1 MAQLQVGDIAPGFE
15 LMADDESTVRLSDL
29 RGKTVVLL
37 FYPMDFSSVCTAE
50 HCAFGGG
57 LPTITGGRD
66 DVEVFGVN
74 CDHPF
79 SHAAFKKQNDIPYKL
94 LSDTSRDMVKA
105 YGMFAGEKPFNCAS
119 RGTVVIGPTGKVAA
133 VEPVEILAERKIEQL
148 AAMVA
153 ASATEASSE

>member
-1 MAQLQVGDIAPGFE
+1 MATLNVGDPAPDFE
-15 LMADDESTVRLSDL
+15 LMCDTESTVRLADL

-66 DVEVFGVN
+66 DVVVFGVN

-79 SHAAFKKQNDIPYKL
+79 SHAAFKKANNIPYPL

-105 YGMFAGEKPFNCAS
+105 YGMYAGEKPFNCAS
-119 RGTVVIGPTGKVAA
+119 RGTVVIGPDGKVAA
-133 VEPVEILAERKIEQL
+133 VEPVEILTERKIDEI

-153 ASATEASSE
+153 KAAA